1 MTNKDIFNDA
11 FPQDKQIGGSHY
23 KDFPIQPYEFISKN
37 ELSFFQGNVIKYV
50 CRYMNKNGIQDK
62 KIMPKCFSCNEELV
76 WQNDYDGED
85 CGTDEFLIVSMYQCP
100 NEDCNAWYE
109 VYHGKPEKEKH

>member
-1 MTNKDIFNDA
+1 MNCICIYLRK
-11 FPQDKQIGGSHY
+11 IGL
-23 KDFPIQPYEFISKN
+23 K
-37 ELSFFQGNVIKYV
+37 
-50 CRYMNKNGIQDK
+50 
-62 KIMPKCFSCNEELV
+62 MPKCFSCQSELI

-109 VYHGKPEKEKH
+109 MYHGKPEKDLN